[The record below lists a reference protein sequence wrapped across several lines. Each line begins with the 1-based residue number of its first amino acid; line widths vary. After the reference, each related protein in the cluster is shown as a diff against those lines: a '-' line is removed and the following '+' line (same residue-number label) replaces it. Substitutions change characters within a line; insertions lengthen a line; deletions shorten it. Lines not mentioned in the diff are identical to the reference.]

1 MENKYDIVVA
11 GCGSAGFTAAVQ
23 AGRLGKRVLLVE
35 KNGMPGGIMTVGGN
49 NDVAQFYAHNKQ
61 IISGIGWEFVKA
73 LEAEGGATIP
83 DMQKTGVPH
92 WYYGVHVNIPLA
104 AAKMDE
110 MLLCAGVDICYEQFV
125 CAANVEPDNIDTD
138 NIETD
143 NIETDGDNN
152 RIKSILITSKSGLV
166 EISADTFIDC
176 TGDGDLSV
184 FAGADYECGEPDGNG
199 LSLQPGTVRAF
210 LYGKIPDEN
219 VNAVNAS
226 LQESVNN
233 DELLAPDTRKCGI
246 KTMLDSHYNN
256 INHISRFN
264 GADSHEKTLADI
276 EGRRCVKRLYHA
288 LKKAGLDPD
297 IESMSPE
304 TAMRET
310 RRIVCDTKITAEDYV
325 AAVRY
330 PDGICNSFYPI
341 DLHRDG
347 MGGIYQIF
355 LTDGQVPSIPLSAMT
370 VKGVSN
376 LFVAGRCAWG
386 DRLANSAYRVK
397 ASCMAMGQA
406 CGAAA
411 AQAVDDNSG
420 RTRGLDLE
428 KLRQTLASNG
438 AILPHD

>member
-1 MENKYDIVVA
+1 MQNKYDIVVA

-23 AGRLGKRVLLVE
+23 AGRLGKKVLLVE
-35 KNGMPGGIMTVGGN
+35 KYGMPGGIMTVGGN

-61 IISGIGWEFVKA
+61 IISGIGWEFVKL
-73 LEAEGGATIP
+73 LEKEGGAHIP

-110 MLLCAGVDICYEQFV
+110 MLLDAGVDIYYEQVV
-125 CAANVEPDNIDTD
+125 CAANVEPD
-138 NIETD
+138 
-143 NIETDGDNN
+143 GDKN
-152 RIKSILITSKSGLV
+152 RIKSILITSKAGLV
-166 EISADTFIDC
+166 EIFADTFIDC

-184 FAGADYECGEPDGNG
+184 FAGADFECGEPDEKG
-199 LSLQPGTVRAF
+199 LSLQPGTIRAY
-210 LYGKIPDEN
+210 LTGEISDDTAKIVDT
-219 VNAVNAS
+219 S
-226 LQESVNN
+226 LKESINN
-233 DELLAPDTRKCGI
+233 GELLEPDTKRIGVKQ
-246 KTMLDSHYNN
+246 LLRSRYNN

-276 EGRRCVKRLYHA
+276 EGRQCVKRLFLA
-288 LKKAGLDPD
+288 LKKAGLEPD
-297 IESMSPE
+297 IETIAPE

-310 RRIVCDTKITAEDYV
+310 RRIVCDTKITVDDYV
-325 AAVRY
+325 SAARY
-330 PDGICNSFYPI
+330 PDQICNSFYPI

-347 MGGIYQIF
+347 MGGIQQVF
-355 LTDGQVPSIPLSAMT
+355 LTDGQVPAIPLSAMIVGNLT
-370 VKGVSN
+370 N

-411 AQAVDDNSG
+411 AQAVDENSG
-420 RTRGLDLE
+420 RARGLDLE
-428 KLRQTLASNG
+428 KLRKTLVDNG
-438 AILPHD
+438 AILPQ

>member
-1 MENKYDIVVA
+1 MKNRYDVIVA

-35 KNGMPGGIMTVGGN
+35 KNGMPGGILTVGGN
-49 NDVAQFYAHNKQ
+49 NDIAQFYAHQKQ
-61 IISGIGWEFVKA
+61 IIAGIGWEYVKR
-73 LEAEGGATIP
+73 LEAEGGAVIP
-83 DMQKTGVPH
+83 DMSRTGVPH

-104 AAKMDE
+104 AAMMDE
-110 MLLCAGVDICYEQFV
+110 MLLEAGVDICYEQFV
-125 CAANVEPDNIDTD
+125 CAAETEPD
-138 NIETD
+138 
-143 NIETDGDNN
+143 GDLR
-152 RIKSILITSKSGLV
+152 RIRSVLVTSKSGLV
-166 EISADTFIDC
+166 ECSADTYIDC

-184 FAGADYECGEPDGNG
+184 FAGADFECGEPDADG
-199 LSLQPGTVRAF
+199 LSLQPGTIRAF
-210 LYGKIPDEN
+210 MSGDISDEMAKE
-219 VNAVNAS
+219 VDAA
-226 LQESVNN
+226 LLESIEKG
-233 DELLAPDTRKCGI
+233 ELSAPDTKKCGI
-246 KTMLDSHYNN
+246 KHMLGARYNN
-256 INHISRFN
+256 INHISHFN

-276 EGRRCVKRLYHA
+276 EGRRCVKRLYTA
-288 LKKAGLDPD
+288 LKKAGYEPD

-310 RRIVCDTKITAEDYV
+310 RRIVCDAKITAEDYV

-355 LTDGQVPSIPLSAMT
+355 LEDGQVPSIPLSAMT

-411 AQAVDDNSG
+411 ALAVDSNAG
-420 RTRGLDLE
+420 RTRGLDIE

-438 AILPHD
+438 AILPND

>member
-73 LEAEGGATIP
+73 LEAEGGAEIP
-83 DMQKTGVPH
+83 DMQKTGMPH

-110 MLLCAGVDICYEQFV
+110 MLIDAKVDICYEQFV
-125 CAANVEPDNIDTD
+125 CAATIEP
-138 NIETD
+138 
-143 NIETDGDNN
+143 DGDNN

-166 EISADTFIDC
+166 EIFADIFIDC

-184 FAGADYECGEPDGNG
+184 FAGADYECGEPDENG
-199 LSLQPGTVRAF
+199 LSFQPGTVRAF
-210 LYGKIPDEN
+210 LYGKITDEN
-219 VNAVNAS
+219 VEAVNTS
-226 LQESVNN
+226 LQESINN
-233 DELLAPDTRKCGI
+233 GELLAPDTRKRGI
-246 KTMLDSHYNN
+246 KLMLDSHYNN
-256 INHISRFN
+256 INHISHFN

-297 IESMSPE
+297 IESMAPE

-347 MGGIYQIF
+347 MGEIYQVF

-420 RTRGLDLE
+420 RTRGLDIE
-428 KLRQTLASNG
+428 KLRQTLALNG